1 MTGKEELHHLIDQ
14 LPEPEVDSAKVFLA
28 SLLARG
34 GAIGRPPKGSPQAI
48 LEAAARPPHCT
59 KDDVD
64 ALLQAIRE
72 GKRPAQVAGIFDT
85 NRCRTP

>member
-14 LPEPEVDSAKVFLA
+14 LPDPEVNGAKVFLA

-34 GAIGRPPKGSPQAI
+34 GAVRHHPKGSPQAI
-48 LEAAARPPHCT
+48 LEAATRPPHCT
-59 KDDVD
+59 KEDVD

-72 GKRPAQVAGIFDT
+72 SKRPAQVAGIFDEAG
-85 NRCRTP
+85 NG